1 MTSST
6 RTRRPLVIVAL
17 LAQVSCQPALHIAQ
31 LCCRA
36 SCPSSFA
43 LALVGVF
50 ACDMVARHKIKNAR
64 LPEVPADIFL
74 VSGEKVLSV
83 VPVHRSVHATLGI
96 MADPGPNIPLRL
108 FWAQDGK
115 TATLAF
121 DHNVMVKNLRAYT
134 NDKLGNNS
142 GDSLHACSVCGAPL
156 NRGELHCE
164 AMNGFGLY
172 DWAPTP
178 ALVEAWGGAVA
189 ARLKKLSEDM
199 LAWTPPL
206 EVCLIC
212 AASKAHL
219 LHVLYADPWA
229 QELDHYC
236 EMIGMP
242 RWGRAWCA
250 ALNRVSEQVE
260 AEEGRTWEHLSND
273 TDSLEFPRY
282 TWRPNFLNTE
292 WRLMRTGIHW

>member
-1 MTSST
+1 
-6 RTRRPLVIVAL
+6 
-17 LAQVSCQPALHIAQ
+17 
-31 LCCRA
+31 
-36 SCPSSFA
+36 
-43 LALVGVF
+43 
-50 ACDMVARHKIKNAR
+50 MVARHKVKNAR

-83 VPVHRSVHATLGI
+83 VPSHRNVHATLGL
-96 MADPGPNIPLRL
+96 MGDPGPNIPLRL
-108 FWAQDGK
+108 LWARDGK
-115 TATLAF
+115 VATLVF
-121 DHNVMVKNLRAYT
+121 DHNVMVKNLRTYT

-156 NRGELHCE
+156 NRGGFHCE
-164 AMNGFGLY
+164 SMNGFGLY

-219 LHVLYADPWA
+219 LHAFHVDPWA

-250 ALNRVSEQVE
+250 ALDRVYALVD
-260 AEEGRTWEHLSND
+260 ADEGFTKEHVGDD
-273 TDSLEFPRY
+273 TDSLEFPRC

-292 WRLMRTGIHW
+292 WRLMRTGIDWQA